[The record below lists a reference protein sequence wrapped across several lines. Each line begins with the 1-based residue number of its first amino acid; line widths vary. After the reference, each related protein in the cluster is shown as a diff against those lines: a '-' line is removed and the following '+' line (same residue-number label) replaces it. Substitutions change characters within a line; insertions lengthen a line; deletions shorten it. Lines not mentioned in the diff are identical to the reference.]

1 VIKRGDRVFFADNSK
16 GYLER
21 CQTFATTARDLG
33 LVPFWYGGVGRTV
46 RDSNVDREIRDD
58 FYGAQ
63 AIVLYFGD
71 PKDEGSNYEDHWALP
86 EIEYALNSGVSCLV
100 YVSKEFP
107 REVLT
112 RYGYLGEAK
121 SFDELRNDVAR
132 LIEP

>member
-1 VIKRGDRVFFADNSK
+1 VIKKGDRVFFADNSK

-21 CQTFATTARDLG
+21 CRTFEATASELG
-33 LVPFWYGGVGRTV
+33 LVPVSYGGVGRIV

-71 PKDEGSNYEDHWALP
+71 PKDDGNDYENHWVLP
-86 EIEYALNSGVSCLV
+86 EIECALNSGVPCLV

-112 RYGYLGEAK
+112 RHGYRGEAK
-121 SFDELRNDVAR
+121 SFDELRNDLAG